1 MRPVSSDDGAPE
13 ATTGSPRSLASLIG
27 LGIAAALTFAVLIA
41 LGTWQL
47 ERRSWKLE
55 LIERVD
61 TRVHAPPVAAPGRRD
76 WPMVTA
82 ADHEYR
88 HVRVTGVFLNDRETQ
103 VVALTELGSGYWVL
117 TPLRMRDGTLVLV
130 NRGFVPTDRRDPAT
144 RKAREIAGEATVTG
158 LLRITEPGG
167 TLLRSNDP
175 SADRWYSRDVAAIA
189 AAHGLTDFAPYFI
202 DADTSSNG
210 PDSPVGG
217 LTVITFHNNH
227 LVYAI
232 TWYGLALMLAGGT
245 AHVIRQEWRARRTKT
260 THPQAFKTIR
270 TRTAGPDFSLVAGEF
285 RRRAE

>member
-1 MRPVSSDDGAPE
+1 M
-13 ATTGSPRSLASLIG
+13 LA
-27 LGIAAALTFAVLIA
+27 A

-47 ERRSWKLE
+47 ERRSWKLD
-55 LIERVD
+55 LIERVT
-61 TRVHAPPVAAPGRRD
+61 TRVHAPPAAAPGRAE
-76 WPMVTA
+76 WPLVTA
-82 ADHEYR
+82 ADYEYR

-103 VVALTELGSGYWVL
+103 VAASTELGPGYWVL
-117 TPLRMRDGTLVLV
+117 TPLRIRDGTLVLV

-144 RKAREIAGEATVTG
+144 RKAGEIAGETTVTG

-189 AAHGLTDFAPYFI
+189 AARGLTDVAPYFI
-202 DADTSSNG
+202 DADADRYAQR
-210 PDSPVGG
+210 PDFPVGG

-245 AHVIRQEWRARRTKT
+245 AYVIRQEWRARRT
-260 THPQAFKTIR
+260 
-270 TRTAGPDFSLVAGEF
+270 GY
-285 RRRAE
+285 RAP